1 MPYTWKFLGISKQ
14 LPLENGIAQLNQ
26 LLNLEVDL
34 DIQTIRVPSD
44 PDGGTAADEYFRYEM
59 RLDISNLDEG
69 TYSKF
74 IFLGNSKMEVP
85 MFLCYCGTDNRNE
98 VVLQW
103 LKAEYGVIMWPI
115 KFEQKTMIKLADAS
129 IVHVTKENIEQITW
143 FSSKLYFEPET
154 QDKNLRQFS
163 IEIPRESCE
172 GLALGYGNTMHPYND
187 AIVPYIYNETGMAVE
202 RLPLTSVIL
211 AGHTKI
217 MRESIVT
224 STRSL
229 RNRVL
234 AVVLQSIQFTSE

>member
-14 LPLENGIAQLNQ
+14 LSLENDMAQLNQ

-34 DIQTIRVPSD
+34 DIQTIQVPSD
-44 PDGGTAADEYFRYEM
+44 PDGASTADEYIRYEM
-59 RLDISNLDEG
+59 RLDTSNLDED

-74 IFLGNSKMEVP
+74 IFLGSSKMEVP

-115 KFEQKTMIKLADAS
+115 SFDQTTMIRLADAS

-143 FSSKLYFEPET
+143 FSSKLYFEPAT
-154 QDKNLRQFS
+154 QDKNLRQFN
-163 IEIPRESCE
+163 IEIPRESCQ
-172 GLALGYGNTMHPYND
+172 GLALGHGNTMHPYND
-187 AIVPYIYNETGMAVE
+187 AIVPYIYSETGMAVG
-202 RLPLTSVIL
+202 RLPLTSIIL

-217 MRESIVT
+217 MKEFIVT
-224 STRSL
+224 STRTL

-234 AVVLQSIQFTSE
+234 AAVLQSIQFTSE

>member
-1 MPYTWKFLGISKQ
+1 
-14 LPLENGIAQLNQ
+14 
-26 LLNLEVDL
+26 
-34 DIQTIRVPSD
+34 
-44 PDGGTAADEYFRYEM
+44 
-59 RLDISNLDEG
+59 
-69 TYSKF
+69 
-74 IFLGNSKMEVP
+74 

-172 GLALGYGNTMHPYND
+172 VWLLAM
-187 AIVPYIYNETGMAVE
+187 
-202 RLPLTSVIL
+202 VIL
-211 AGHTKI
+211 CTRITMQLYPTFI
-217 MRESIVT
+217 MKRGW
-224 STRSL
+224 RWKDY
-229 RNRVL
+229 R
-234 AVVLQSIQFTSE
+234 